1 MNATNNNYHFTK
13 FGLLIEIFRFFLNL
27 GF

>member
-13 FGLLIEIFRFFLNL
+13 FGLLIEIFRFF
-27 GF
+27 